1 MQGNLSKY
9 NQISRQDARV
19 VDPARILQV
28 KRLMHQLFAGLAH
41 LHKLGIAHR
50 DIKPDNILVDI
61 TNGQDEQLKICDFGS
76 AKYLPSHNQTT
87 AHDAR
92 GSVTYISTR
101 YYRGPELLLGNPY
114 YGTEIDLWAAGC
126 VMAELFTKPQKKP
139 SKLPSPESYTLFRG
153 ESNVHQLALIL
164 NLKGAPTKEEVHKIC
179 PNQKPE

>member
-61 TNGQDEQLKICDFGS
+61 TNGQD
-76 AKYLPSHNQTT
+76 
-87 AHDAR
+87 
-92 GSVTYISTR
+92 
-101 YYRGPELLLGNPY
+101 
-114 YGTEIDLWAAGC
+114 
-126 VMAELFTKPQKKP
+126 
-139 SKLPSPESYTLFRG
+139 
-153 ESNVHQLALIL
+153 
-164 NLKGAPTKEEVHKIC
+164 
-179 PNQKPE
+179 